1 MPMMCGGTALP
12 SEADEKIQK
21 ICESVKSHA
30 EQKAGKT
37 YDVFTAKTYTTQ
49 LVAGTN
55 YFVKV
60 YVGGDDHV
68 HLRIHEKLPCYG
80 GDIELSDMQ
89 HGKSQEDPIG
99 YF

>member
-1 MPMMCGGTALP
+1 MPTM
-12 SEADEKIQK
+12 SYQVSRK
-21 ICESVKSHA
+21 SVLCL
-30 EQKAGKT
+30 
-37 YDVFTAKTYTTQ
+37 Q
-49 LVAGTN
+49 LVSKKNAGLNIPWDST
-55 YFVKV
+55 FSSLQVH
-60 YVGGDDHV
+60 VGGDDHV